1 MFLVWSFAE
10 RGDFPVGI
18 EHGQEAVRI
27 AEENGQPGNLIHGYM
42 AAGFLQ
48 LRRGEVRLAISWLER
63 ALQVSQTAT
72 LPFYLPWIESSL
84 GYAHA
89 LSHHAAEALTHLN
102 SGVDHAISMNV
113 MAYHP
118 LWLTYL
124 SEAHMLAGQID
135 DASQLAERAV
145 QLSHVQKESGSR
157 AWALRVTGAIASHRE
172 PADAENGER
181 HYSEAMTLATE
192 LGMRPLVAHCH
203 LGLGKLYRRTGKRQ
217 EAQEHLAT
225 ATAMYREMDMTYWL
239 EQADAETVAFG

>member
-1 MFLVWSFAE
+1 MLLTWSLAA
-10 RGDFPVGI
+10 RGDFADGI
-18 EHGQEAVRI
+18 ECGREIVRI
-27 AEENGQPGNLIHGYM
+27 AEENGQPGNLIHSYL

-63 ALQVSQTAT
+63 ALQVSQAAT
-72 LPFYLPWIESSL
+72 LPFYLPWIESSI

-89 LSHHAAEALTHLN
+89 LSHNAAEALRHLN
-102 SGVDHAISMNV
+102 SGVNHAISMNV

-135 DASQLAERAV
+135 DARQLAERAV
-145 QLSHVQKESGSR
+145 QLSRVQKESGSR
-157 AWALRVTGAIASHRE
+157 AWALRMAGAIASYRE
-172 PADAENGER
+172 PADAENGKR

-203 LGLGKLYRRTGKRQ
+203 LDLGKLYRRTGQREQ
-217 EAQEHLAT
+217 AQEHLTT
-225 ATAMYREMDMTYWL
+225 ATTMYREMDMQFWL
-239 EQADAETVAFG
+239 EQAEAQERT